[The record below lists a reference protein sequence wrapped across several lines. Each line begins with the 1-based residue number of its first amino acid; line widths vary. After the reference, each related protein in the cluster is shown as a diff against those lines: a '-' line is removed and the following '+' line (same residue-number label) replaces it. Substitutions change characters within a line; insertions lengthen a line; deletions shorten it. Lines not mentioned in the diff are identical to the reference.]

1 MKRNITRIL
10 VILAIILNISFLCSC
25 VPSVTK
31 VKTKMNKA
39 NYKGERIYYDDL
51 ITFDEAGN
59 KNYTFGKNIR
69 NANYI
74 YFFNNN
80 DNGFT
85 GYTLET
91 FRTEHLFVLY
101 FQSKTDAE
109 DFLTGAQKAVNLI
122 VKDLEE
128 QRNVIKETSSEDSD
142 EYKKYSKAIRNLKN
156 YTFKVSNK
164 CAYLGTADIA
174 SAFAK

>member
-1 MKRNITRIL
+1 M
-10 VILAIILNISFLCSC
+10 
-25 VPSVTK
+25 
-31 VKTKMNKA
+31 
-39 NYKGERIYYDDL
+39 
-51 ITFDEAGN
+51 
-59 KNYTFGKNIR
+59 
-69 NANYI
+69 
-74 YFFNNN
+74 
-80 DNGFT
+80 
-85 GYTLET
+85 
-91 FRTEHLFVLY
+91 Y

-164 CAYLGTADIA
+164 CAYFGTTDIA